1 MSRLTGARLGRR
13 MMPMRGYWQY
23 GFGGAAYGAATFASA
38 TEIAQG

>member
-1 MSRLTGARLGRR
+1 

-23 GFGGAAYGAATFASA
+23 GFGEAAYGAARFASA